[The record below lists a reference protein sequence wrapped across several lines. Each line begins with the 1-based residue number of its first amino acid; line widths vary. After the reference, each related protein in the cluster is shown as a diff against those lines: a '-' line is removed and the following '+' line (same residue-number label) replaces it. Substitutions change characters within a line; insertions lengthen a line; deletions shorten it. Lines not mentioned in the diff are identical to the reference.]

1 MSPDLAQLSGSRDFY
16 KLNVLFKV
24 LPGNKIILSLLFH
37 EKLISFLRFLK
48 KNSEDSEKRSL
59 KIKTGNPRRE
69 HDSLFEQATFILEVL
84 KYRKLLFSILTN
96 NCVARTVNFPL
107 IPPYFLNSRRDA

>member
-1 MSPDLAQLSGSRDFY
+1 MSPDLAQLSGSRDFH

-48 KNSEDSEKRSL
+48 KKNL
-59 KIKTGNPRRE
+59 
-69 HDSLFEQATFILEVL
+69 
-84 KYRKLLFSILTN
+84 
-96 NCVARTVNFPL
+96 RTVKEVIEDKDRKPK
-107 IPPYFLNSRRDA
+107 A